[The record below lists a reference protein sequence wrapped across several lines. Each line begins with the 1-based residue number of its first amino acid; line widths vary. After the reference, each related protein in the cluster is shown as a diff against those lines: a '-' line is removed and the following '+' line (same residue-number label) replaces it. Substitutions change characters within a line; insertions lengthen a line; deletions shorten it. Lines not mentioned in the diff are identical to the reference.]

1 MNGPDK
7 IERNTYCIVDSD
19 FGSALGVLL
28 NRLREFQTG
37 NPDEI
42 WISKADYNSLFT
54 AYCSIN
60 DVMPHQKALE
70 DDIAALKKKIKHA
83 KTPME
88 RNALSKQLNVAYK
101 QKKKNKRK

>member
-101 QKKKNKRK
+101 ERKNNH